1 MEIQSYKV
9 GKRYNVEMSRR
20 PKGSVNYSVDLSPEV
35 QAIAD
40 IMGANLSTRD
50 LIILVSIDQIIT
62 TGPVEFN
69 SGLVCD
75 LLDLKHPMIN
85 YYFGSRDGL
94 IVEATIWAYRGWSH
108 KVMTA
113 ARNAP
118 KNAEKRLRAYLAES
132 LDWAKSMGP
141 MTVLSQY
148 PVLSKTVKTMIDN
161 GYSVELQKDFE
172 YHVVF
177 LATLILDL
185 RTGKNSDLDFDQ
197 TNYPKTKFTFS
208 HPRELIE
215 GTSVAWASHGIMM
228 WRSGSHTPTN
238 NMRKDFTA
246 KFSEDIA
253 MANHIDNIVAIAR
266 GSK

>member
-1 MEIQSYKV
+1 MY
-9 GKRYNVEMSRR
+9 YNLEMSRR
-20 PKGSVNYSVDLSPEV
+20 PRESVNNAIELSPEV
-35 QAIAD
+35 QAIGD
-40 IMGANLSTRD
+40 SMRTSISTRD
-50 LIILVSIDQIIT
+50 LIILASIDQIIE
-62 TGPVEFN
+62 TGPVDFN
-69 SGLVCD
+69 SGTVCD
-75 LLDLKHPMIN
+75 QLNLKHPMIN

-118 KNAEKRLRAYLAES
+118 KNAEKRLRAYLDES
-132 LDWAKSMGP
+132 LKWAKNMGA

-148 PVLSKTVKTMIDN
+148 PVLSKTVKTLIDD

-172 YHVVF
+172 YHLVF
-177 LATLILDL
+177 LAVLITDM
-185 RTGKNSDLDFDQ
+185 RSGKNSDLDFDQ
-197 TNYPKTKFTFS
+197 TNYPKSKYSLS
-208 HPRELIE
+208 HPRELLE
-215 GTSVAWASHGIMM
+215 ATSVAWASHGIMM

-253 MANHIDNIVAIAR
+253 MGIHIDNIVSIAR
-266 GSK
+266 GRK